1 MALYFCLALIAATLL
16 TTVSGQCA
24 NNVAIYHPTL
34 RTQTSNRFAA
44 PLPFSNVPFT
54 RHATSNF
61 FSVVLLTLLFSTWFI
76 IPVPKPAVQLALREA
91 FPLQALTLLDVPTT
105 DTSLFPNGFPE
116 GMHPVLASIGLND
129 DIRMSSFQI
138 KGGLKQG
145 SVYATYV
152 SQKGDPTPLS
162 ASLAGYIAGENGP
175 LPNGLVPAVAS
186 PLLFAGTPIRLGE
199 FDPDTPP
206 YMSDAAGTLTTQAN
220 WAFFPNPL
228 SGPGVY
234 PVAVDMLFRFKAGA
248 ETYTDKTFKALI
260 NQPNILPS
268 GLCQRNQ
275 YYFTNDTALTKF
287 VGGNVTL
294 GPGASGYNV
303 LEGALMLASEYG
315 NGLYV
320 GNEGFTGCA
329 QNVGFSTEGCKA
341 AGMNLDPS
349 ALD

>member
-1 MALYFCLALIAATLL
+1 MAFYSFLALVAATLL

-24 NNVAIYHPTL
+24 NNVAIFHPKL
-34 RTQTSNRFAA
+34 RTQTSNRFATPSA
-44 PLPFSNVPFT
+44 FSNVAF
-54 RHATSNF
+54 ASGAISNLPT
-61 FSVVLLTLLFSTWFI
+61 VILLTLLFSTWFI
-76 IPVPKPAVQLALREA
+76 VPAPKPAVQQALKEA
-91 FPLQALTLLDVPTT
+91 FPLQALSLLDVPTT
-105 DTSLFPNGFPE
+105 DSSLFPNGFPE
-116 GMHPVLASIGLND
+116 GMHPILVSIGFND
-129 DIRMSSFQI
+129 DIRMSALQI
-138 KGGLKQG
+138 DGGLRQG

-152 SQKGDPTPLS
+152 SQNGDPTPLS
-162 ASLAGYIAGENGP
+162 ASLVGYIAGEHGP

-186 PLLFAGTPIRLGE
+186 PLLFTGTPIRLGE

-206 YMSDAAGTLTTQAN
+206 FLSDAAGTLTTQVS
-220 WAFFPNPL
+220 WAFIPNPF

-234 PVAVDMLFRFKAGA
+234 PAAIDLLFHVKAGVQ
-248 ETYTDKTFKALI
+248 TYTDKTFKSLI

-287 VGGNVTL
+287 VSGNVTL
-294 GPGASGYNV
+294 GPAASGYNV
-303 LEGALMLASEYG
+303 FEGVLMQASEDG

-329 QNVGFSTEGCKA
+329 QNVGFSPEGCKA